1 MGTEVLSRACLTI
14 AGSGIRSMVYHWCA
28 AAVVQHCPLLSWLA
42 PTRALAGTGT
52 LWTASQPC
60 SKGFSLAYALMRTG
74 GTPGIFQETL
84 CGHTR
89 CSAGTCAKL
98 PCAPPPRASNVPL
111 SSSRTCASGYYRQH
125 AHVPWAYT
133 RTTHASRCNQHPE
146 MACISCNVPLAPSSL
161 AWCVC

>member
-1 MGTEVLSRACLTI
+1 MPADWVSKEAKVGTEVLSRACLTI
-14 AGSGIRSMVYHWCA
+14 ADSGIRSMVYHWCA

-42 PTRALAGTGT
+42 PTLALAGTGT

-98 PCAPPPRASNVPL
+98 PCAPPPKSIQRTAEFEPNMRFWIL
-111 SSSRTCASGYYRQH
+111 QTTCTCAMGIC
-125 AHVPWAYT
+125 
-133 RTTHASRCNQHPE
+133 THNTCNT
-146 MACISCNVPLAPSSL
+146 L
-161 AWCVC
+161 